1 MSESQAGM
9 SLWEVL
15 GEVPDHRDPSG
26 RRYSLQSVLAIT
38 LAAMLSGRSGLAA
51 VARWGRRLT
60 PKGLKSFGVDRKKG
74 PCHATYHNVFK
85 GLDIGALEAALG
97 RWVRGGEFEQESL
110 HLAIDGK
117 RLRGSR
123 TLEGPGVHLLAAY
136 SEALKGV
143 VQELKVSED
152 SNEIDAA
159 LRLLQEI
166 PLSGTVVTGDAMFT
180 QKKICESIVEKG
192 GDYLFTVKTNQPR
205 LRDDIDALFNVPISP
220 LPAGL
225 SG

>member
-1 MSESQAGM
+1 LEA
-9 SLWEVL
+9 
-15 GEVPDHRDPSG
+15 
-26 RRYSLQSVLAIT
+26 
-38 LAAMLSGRSGLAA
+38 
-51 VARWGRRLT
+51 
-60 PKGLKSFGVDRKKG
+60 FGIDRKKA

-85 GLDIGALEAALG
+85 GLDVRALEAALG
-97 RWVRGGEFEQESL
+97 RWVFGGSTGAGGL
-110 HLAIDGK
+110 HLAMDGK

-143 VQELKVSED
+143 VQELKVSEE

-159 LRLLQEI
+159 FRLLREV
-166 PLSGTVVTGDAMFT
+166 PLSGAVVTGDAIFT
-180 QKKICESIVEKG
+180 QKKICEAVLAGK

-205 LRDDIDALFNVPISP
+205 LHEDVRTLFDEPFSP
-220 LPAGL
+220 LTAGL